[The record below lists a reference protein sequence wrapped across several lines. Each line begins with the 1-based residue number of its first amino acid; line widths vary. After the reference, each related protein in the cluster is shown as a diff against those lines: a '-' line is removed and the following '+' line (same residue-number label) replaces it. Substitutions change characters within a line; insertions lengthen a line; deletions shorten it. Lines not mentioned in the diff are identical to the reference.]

1 MTTTLPGTFPNS
13 PKQPPRRTDS
23 LSSSIAKPKPTSP
36 IIQSADDAKA
46 ARALLETPLS
56 TLKAEDR
63 LGPEER
69 ERRREEREGELV
81 DMLAKMT
88 GRVEELGGLLTQA
101 YKNQTDLE
109 TALTLTRSNLQLA
122 LANNEMLEDALKRTG
137 ENGKDVGW
145 RRWSE
150 REDLRR
156 SNSLKDHHPTRSL
169 DTTPPSST
177 PPSTSSRFFNF
188 TSSFRSSSA
197 SPSNTS
203 PTTSTI
209 PNAASSADSPAAF
222 NPTPALLPPFTA
234 GPSTASGSGS
244 TSPPPPPPPPSGP
257 TQKEKELTAE
267 VEKLR
272 TKADE
277 LTAAKEQLEDEL
289 ESLSQALFEE
299 ANKMVADAN
308 RKAAETEEELRIVA
322 DQRDAL
328 KGAMRIVETENNA
341 LRSKQQASSSSP
353 SPTTPGGGQV
363 LTIQQRTYPT
373 TPTPDSA
380 SSIYSDVSTP
390 RAVPNT
396 FTDPTAL
403 SSLSIPTLTVTPSEP
418 TSSFWSPTSPEPD
431 YSPSGT
437 PSPSVSMSNYTQ
449 PSANPSRRSF
459 SSPSPLSPVME
470 GGSEPSPIR
479 EREDSP
485 TIPDG
490 VQIPSFQ
497 VHEAEVEEGHEAGAG
512 HDREDDET
520 SEHDAGQDTLGPHG
534 REGEGRKG
542 IRWSVIPKTP
552 RSRVAVREEFEE
564 ALKRMRGLVG
574 DEGDEDGGE
583 GREEDE
589 GEGQP
594 SPHITFAPLSDPEED
609 DGPRW
614 DEVVRGMDNG
624 RGNGSEGEVESY
636 VGV

>member
-1 MTTTLPGTFPNS
+1 M
-13 PKQPPRRTDS
+13 
-23 LSSSIAKPKPTSP
+23 LSEPP
-36 IIQSADDAKA
+36 IIQSAEDAKA

-122 LANNEMLEDALKRTG
+122 LKRTE

-188 TSSFRSSSA
+188 TPSFRSSSA

-203 PTTSTI
+203 PTTSTT
-209 PNAASSADSPAAF
+209 PNAASSADSPAVF

-234 GPSTASGSGS
+234 GPSTASGSG
-244 TSPPPPPPPPSGP
+244 TASPPPPPPPPPGP

-277 LTAAKEQLEDEL
+277 LAAAKEQLEDEL

-396 FTDPTAL
+396 STDPTAL

-418 TSSFWSPTSPEPD
+418 TSFWSPTSPEPD

-459 SSPSPLSPVME
+459 SSP
-470 GGSEPSPIR
+470 IR

-485 TIPDG
+485 TIPDA
-490 VQIPSFQ
+490 VQIPSFH

-534 REGEGRKG
+534 REGDGRKG

-552 RSRVAVREEFEE
+552 RSRVAVREEFDE

-583 GREEDE
+583 EREEDE
-589 GEGQP
+589 AEGQP
-594 SPHITFAPLSDPEED
+594 SPYITFAPLSDPEED

-614 DEVVRGMDNG
+614 DEVVRRMDNG
-624 RGNGSEGEVESY
+624 RGNGSEGDVESY